1 MIYDLMDIFT
11 LSNSLFKLEWT
22 DNDKSNLRDEY
33 LNLSIHI
40 ALERADLKKDKKS
53 FDLILNTPDTYRR
66 NLLLN
71 HLELTKD
78 IFDYNYY

>member
-1 MIYDLMDIFT
+1 MDIFT
-11 LSNSLFKLEWT
+11 LSNSLFKLKWT

>member
-1 MIYDLMDIFT
+1 MDIFT

>member
-1 MIYDLMDIFT
+1 MSKTIYID
-11 LSNSLFKLEWT
+11 E
-22 DNDKSNLRDEY
+22 NL
-33 LNLSIHI
+33 

-53 FDLILNTPDTYRR
+53 FDLILNAPDTYRR